1 MGRSVLAEELYL
13 KSVLY
18 DLLARGFDYPDDEL
32 AASLTTSNQEESFL
46 WRLGQAAALLG
57 EGALAENLEAMDD
70 FISTYSEPEA
80 LLLELQKDYTRAC
93 FASRPRLVPLFESV
107 YKEGKLL
114 QDSTFQVARLYYEAG
129 LQAEQKLDLPP
140 DHIAVELEFMSYLC
154 LQHFE
159 ALQQGEDE
167 LAAQAEKLQRE
178 LLDKHL
184 LDFATSFAARFQEHG
199 RTPFYRS
206 LASCLAKVMD
216 WERHG

>member
-1 MGRSVLAEELYL
+1 MLAEELYL

-70 FISTYSEPEA
+70 FISTYSEPED

-159 ALQQGEDE
+159 ALQKGEDE
-167 LAAQAEKLQRE
+167 LAARAEELQRE
-178 LLDKHL
+178 LLDNHL
-184 LDFATSFAARFQEHG
+184 LEFATSFAARFQEHG
-199 RTPFYRS
+199 RTPFYRN

-216 WERHG
+216 WERQAS